1 MSKLLNKSWI
11 LLAAMLVLPFVLL
24 AATHIVGWLEG
35 GGDFSFLLLLLCIL
49 SIYASLVAS
58 VVMLGCGMLFWF
70 LAVVDFKRGELLL
83 LVLFACADIVASLLW
98 MKLFVRHIHF
108 RY

>member
-24 AATHIVGWLEG
+24 AATHIVGWQG
-35 GGDFSFLLLLLCIL
+35 GVDFSFLLLLLCIL

>member
-1 MSKLLNKSWI
+1 MNRLLNESWI

-24 AATHIVGWLEG
+24 ASMYIVGWLEG

-49 SIYASLVAS
+49 SIYVSLVAS
-58 VVMLGCGMLFWF
+58 IVTLGCGMLFWF
-70 LAVVDFKRGELLL
+70 LAVVDFKRGKLLL
-83 LVLFACADIVASLLW
+83 LVLFAFADIVASILW
-98 MKLFVRHIHF
+98 MRLFVRHIHF